1 MTAAIDY
8 PHELW
13 SRLLVRP
20 CCALELVQQLSSEF
34 HLDIDDLK
42 LHVLLELRQMIDS
55 GLVEVRNVDHH
66 DVYVVQ
72 YFSHENAIF

>member
-8 PHELW
+8 PSELW

-20 CCALELVQQLSSEF
+20 CCALELVQQLSSEY

-55 GLVEVRNVDHH
+55 GLIEVRNVDHH
-66 DVYVVQ
+66 DVYSVQ
-72 YFSHENAIF
+72 YFSHEPAIV

>member
-1 MTAAIDY
+1 MTVAIDY
-8 PHELW
+8 PYELW
-13 SRLLVRP
+13 SRLTVRP

-66 DVYVVQ
+66 DIYSVLY
-72 YFSHENAIF
+72 SSDGTAIL